1 MKVAVLGTDDD
12 ALQLVR
18 WAVESGEHELVAAY
32 DSEHYVEQLR
42 ALNPLVRTSESW
54 EELVVASVADAVIV
68 GRGGKELTAKAG
80 IDHAE
85 RRADQLRKLVQAAV
99 PMIVAC
105 PACEAIVGFEIDMIR
120 RDTKAVIFPY
130 VPHTHHTGIL
140 RLAEMV
146 RLPGY
151 SPIGDI
157 EQIAFE
163 REQKDRSRSAV
174 LDQLSRDMTL
184 LHVLNGPI
192 QTLSASGPAP
202 AIGRD
207 PLGPKPKELPS
218 LANLSIHLSGAE
230 GVPARWSIG
239 PALDHSRGR
248 ITLTGRSGKAV
259 LSMPEEGDWTLEVIN
274 AETRLISYPR

>member
-105 PACEAIVGFEIDMIR
+105 PACEAIVGFEIEMIR
-120 RDTKAVIFPY
+120 RDAKALIIPY
-130 VPHTHHTGIL
+130 VPED
-140 RLAEMV
+140 R
-146 RLPGY
+146 P
-151 SPIGDI
+151 PIW
-157 EQIAFE
+157 A
-163 REQKDRSRSAV
+163 
-174 LDQLSRDMTL
+174 LSEL
-184 LHVLNGPI
+184 V
-192 QTLSASGPAP
+192 SG
-202 AIGRD
+202 
-207 PLGPKPKELPS
+207 
-218 LANLSIHLSGAE
+218 SGE
-230 GVPARWSIG
+230 S
-239 PALDHSRGR
+239 
-248 ITLTGRSGKAV
+248 
-259 LSMPEEGDWTLEVIN
+259 
-274 AETRLISYPR
+274 